1 MNLTRLSPQEI
12 AGTLLV
18 SSSLAYILA
27 STLLLAFNRLV
38 LKEKSRTS
46 FSRSHDIFISI
57 AAIACVICLLYG
69 LFIEPYQLEVT
80 HKKLFS
86 PKITAGSV
94 RVVLISDLHSERTI
108 RLEEKLPAVI
118 AAEKPDI
125 IVFTGDALNEKQ
137 GLEVFQKC
145 MAALAKIAPTYAVD
159 GNHDVRQFPNI
170 KLYPETGVIPLN
182 CKTVELNI
190 RGNIVTLTGAPV
202 DKESRIK
209 ALVTALKDN
218 TYNILL
224 HHFPATIL
232 LLKTPDDNQL
242 NHSKVDLLCAGHTHG
257 GQICLPFYG
266 AIITHSGTSK
276 KYESGFYQVGNVVLY
291 VNRGIGMDGG
301 MSPRIRFLARPEVT
315 VFDITAD
322 KQAEEK

>member
-18 SSSLAYILA
+18 SSSLAYIFA
-27 STLLLAFNRLV
+27 STLLLAFKRLV

-46 FSRSHDIFISI
+46 FSRSHDVGILI
-57 AAIACVICLLYG
+57 AAVVCVICLIYG
-69 LFIEPYQLEVT
+69 LFVEPYQLDVT
-80 HKKLFS
+80 HIKLFS
-86 PKITAGSV
+86 PKITTGSV
-94 RVVLISDLHSERTI
+94 RVVQISDLHCERTT
-108 RLEEKLPAVI
+108 RLEEQLPSVI
-118 AAEKPDI
+118 AAEKPDL

-137 GLEVFQKC
+137 GLDVFQKC
-145 MAALAKIAPTYAVD
+145 VTALSKIAPTYAVD

-170 KLYPETGVIPLN
+170 KLYPGTGVTQLKG
-182 CKTVELNI
+182 KTVEQNV
-190 RGNIVTLTGAPV
+190 RGNIITITGAPV
-202 DKESRIK
+202 DKESSIK
-209 ALVTALKDN
+209 TLVAALKDS

-242 NHSKVDLLCAGHTHG
+242 NQSKVDLLCVGHTHG

-276 KYESGFYQVGNVVLY
+276 KYESGFYQVGKVTLY

-301 MSPRIRFLARPEVT
+301 MAPRIRFLARPEIT
-315 VFDITAD
+315 VFDIISN
-322 KQAEEK
+322 KQVEGK